1 MAATPP
7 LLSSE
12 GRRRS
17 KRVVI
22 QVPILVVTKNRERF
36 VQREET
42 HTLVINA
49 HGGLM
54 ELDMEVVAGQPLVL
68 INPRTGEE
76 EPCRI
81 VRVDLRTDG
90 SRAVAF
96 EFDHPAPKFWPI
108 SFPPADWNSD
118 PA

>member
-22 QVPILVVTKNRERF
+22 QVPVLVVTKNRERF

-76 EPCRI
+76 EPCRV

-90 SRAVAF
+90 SRTVAF

-108 SFPPADWNSD
+108 SFPPEDWNSD

>member
-7 LLSSE
+7 LPLQE
-12 GRRRS
+12 RRRRS

-54 ELDMEVVAGQPLVL
+54 ELDMEVVSGQPLVL

-76 EPCRI
+76 ESCRV
-81 VRVDLRTDG
+81 VRRDSSQGR
-90 SRAVAF
+90 RATVAF
-96 EFDHPAPKFWPI
+96 EFNEPAPGFWPI
-108 SFPPADWNSD
+108 SFPPSDWNAVSE
-118 PA
+118 

>member
-7 LLSSE
+7 LPSPE

-17 KRVVI
+17 RRVVI

-54 ELDMEVVAGQPLVL
+54 ELGLAVVAGQPLVL
-68 INPRTGEE
+68 INPRTGKE
-76 EPCRI
+76 EPAA
-81 VRVDLRTDG
+81 L
-90 SRAVAF
+90 
-96 EFDHPAPKFWPI
+96 
-108 SFPPADWNSD
+108 
-118 PA
+118 